1 MNKQIYRDIALVAIG
16 GALSLVAYKLFSKL
30 TRKHRTKAEND
41 KFQQSNEIIQEVFKI
56 YHYWSWFVHFPI
68 DLQARAIQKACPVR
82 WSY

>member
-41 KFQQSNEIIQEVFKI
+41 KFQQSNEIIQEVF
-56 YHYWSWFVHFPI
+56 YI
-68 DLQARAIQKACPVR
+68 DPDSCVFAIFHRKE
-82 WSY
+82 SL